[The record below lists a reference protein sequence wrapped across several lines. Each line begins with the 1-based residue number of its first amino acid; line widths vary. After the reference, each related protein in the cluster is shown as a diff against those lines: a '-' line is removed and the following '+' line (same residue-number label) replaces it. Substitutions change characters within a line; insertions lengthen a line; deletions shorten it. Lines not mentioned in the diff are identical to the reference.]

1 MRIYNRPN
9 PPVILALYGL
19 PLICLSPNLTE
30 ILYSPGAVG
39 KYDTETVPS
48 LLSWQ
53 LISAL
58 LGPSTAKD
66 KPPARHKKKYLLL
79 TYSKILQI
87 KKNPQPQVK
96 IIKIHH
102 QHHHHHLA
110 LQPSVGFHLLSQ
122 VSPSSSILSYLLP
135 VFDFQLF

>member
-1 MRIYNRPN
+1 MSTNNFHRSQSDQTTIYKTLNL
-9 PPVILALYGL
+9 PVILALYGL

-39 KYDTETVPS
+39 KYDTDTVPS

-66 KPPARHKKKYLLL
+66 RPPAN
-79 TYSKILQI
+79 SKD
-87 KKNPQPQVK
+87 KM
-96 IIKIHH
+96 
-102 QHHHHHLA
+102 
-110 LQPSVGFHLLSQ
+110 
-122 VSPSSSILSYLLP
+122 
-135 VFDFQLF
+135 